1 MFHIHCQAVDAMT
14 GYMTDMKMYKA
25 PDYRCLKPKKNLP
38 SSEWPFYDMEQHR
51 RAKTTEELENVEEIP
66 FDKEFDNIYSP

>member
-25 PDYRCLKPKKNLP
+25 PDYRCLKPMKNLP
-38 SSEWPFYDMEQHR
+38 SSVWPHYDMEQHR
-51 RAKTTEELENVEEIP
+51 VAKSIEELNKVEEIP
-66 FDKEFDNIYSP
+66 FNKGSSYCI